1 MRITKD
7 LRFVADFDRMPDP
20 KGDGP
25 ILVAIVLLSI
35 LSLIVTVA
43 HGCY

>member
-7 LRFVADFDRMPDP
+7 LRFVADFDRMPAP

-25 ILVAIVLLSI
+25 ALVAILLLSI
-35 LSLIVTVA
+35 MLLIGTVM